1 MAASGAPATRESAA
15 VLGIDLGTSGVKVVV
30 LGLDG
35 VVRGAATRGY
45 EVIAAAPGHAE
56 TAPAVWWEAVGGAVA
71 EALRAASGPEVV
83 AVGVDGQMHGL
94 VMADAAGV
102 PVRPALL
109 WADGRAAQESR
120 RWAGLDQ
127 SLVRSLG
134 NPVTPGM
141 TGPLWR
147 WVATHEP
154 DVLARARWV
163 LLPKD
168 WLHAALT
175 GVIGTEPSDASATLL
190 WDVAED
196 RWAMP
201 VLAAVGLD
209 PGLLP
214 PLRPSVAAEPLTAR
228 AADHLGLP
236 PGVPVTAG
244 CADTAAG
251 LLATGLSAG
260 TGPSAVQITVGS
272 GAQVVRPLAR
282 PVIAEGPVTHV
293 YRTAEPSGWYAL
305 GAVQNAG
312 LALGRVRAWLGAR
325 WDEVYGALSRS
336 APGAAGVTFLP
347 YLTGERTPLLA
358 ADVRGAWE
366 GLSLACSR
374 DDLLRAALEGVAFAV
389 AEALAALPGP
399 APGSALLLGG
409 GARDAGFRQLL
420 ADVCG
425 VRMVWLPEA
434 GGSAVGAALLAA
446 RAAGLEEP
454 PRRGRREAVEPS
466 DRRAAYDAPRARF
479 AAHSARAVEAAGSGG
494 P

>member
-1 MAASGAPATRESAA
+1 MAASGT
-15 VLGIDLGTSGVKVVV
+15 VVGIDLGTSGVKVVV

-35 VVRGAATRGY
+35 VVHGAATRGY
-45 EVIAAAPGHAE
+45 EVTATGPGRAE

-71 EALRAASGPEVV
+71 EAVRSASGPKVV

-94 VMADAAGV
+94 VLADAAGV

-109 WADGRAAQESR
+109 WADGRSTEEAR
-120 RWAGLDQ
+120 RWAGLDP

-175 GVIGTEPSDASATLL
+175 GVVGTEPSDASATLL

-196 RWAMP
+196 RWATP

-209 PGLLP
+209 PRLLP
-214 PLRPSVAAEPLTAR
+214 PVRPSAAAEPLTAR

-251 LLATGLSAG
+251 LLATGLREPGA
-260 TGPSAVQITVGS
+260 AQVTVGS
-272 GAQVVRPLAR
+272 GAQLVRPLAR
-282 PVIAEGPVTHV
+282 PVIADDPVTHV
-293 YRTAEPSGWYAL
+293 YRTAEVSGWYAL

-312 LALGRVRAWLGAR
+312 LALGRIGAWLGAG
-325 WDEVYGALSRS
+325 WDELYGALSRT

-347 YLTGERTPLLA
+347 YLTGERTPLLSA
-358 ADVRGAWE
+358 EIRGAWD

-374 DDLLRAALEGVAFAV
+374 DDVLRAALEGVAFAV

-399 APGSALLLGG
+399 PPGSALLLGG

-425 VRMVWLPEA
+425 VPMVWLPEA
-434 GGSAVGAALLAA
+434 GGSPVGAALLAV
-446 RAAGLEEP
+446 RAAGRQEP
-454 PRRGRREAVEPS
+454 ARRARREEVAPS
-466 DRRAAYDAPRARF
+466 QRRAAYDEPRARF
-479 AAHSARAVEAAGSGG
+479 AAHSTRALEAVASPGR
-494 P
+494 